1 MLYQTFTSGVVG
13 IGIDAEASCV
23 FTYFGG
29 STFLETFLEEV
40 LTSFALFALAFGF
53 DVLATFF

>member
-1 MLYQTFTSGVVG
+1 MLKPH
-13 IGIDAEASCV
+13 V
-23 FTYFGG
+23 FLLIFGG
-29 STFLETFLEEV
+29 SSFLETFLEEV